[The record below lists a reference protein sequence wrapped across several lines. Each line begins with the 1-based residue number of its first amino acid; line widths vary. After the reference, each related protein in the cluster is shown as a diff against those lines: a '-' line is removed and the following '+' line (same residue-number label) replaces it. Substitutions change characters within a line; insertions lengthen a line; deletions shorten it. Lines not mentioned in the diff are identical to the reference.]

1 MYQNGRLFS
10 PYHHLDRRQSARP
23 AQPCKPISASMA
35 CGLLMPLDIAA
46 LVVSAGFAYV
56 IWLVKDPYSSWTEYG
71 LVVAFGTLLAVN
83 IFHLVGLYESDILR
97 QPGLTIRR
105 VVVCWFGVAGVL
117 VAVSFLTKTSDEY
130 SRLWALMWRGL
141 GLAALLGLR
150 WLFFV
155 QTARWAAD
163 GRLQRN
169 VAIVGPGTL
178 AERLVAQF
186 ATNPIAGVRVAG
198 IFTDADRPVPSRRN
212 RGAPDGN
219 LKDLV
224 MRIRREPIDTV
235 IVALPKLAERRLLR
249 ILDQLSEVPVDVRL
263 CPGPVALRLTDRG
276 ISHYAGVP
284 TLNVT
289 DRPLADWRYAAKEVE
304 DRLLATLIL
313 LLIAPVMIAITILI
327 KLNSAGPV
335 FFRQKRYGYNNQLIE
350 VLKFRTM
357 YHDRQ
362 DLRAELLTQRNDPR
376 VTPIGAFLRRWSL
389 DELPQFINVLRGE
402 MSIVGP
408 RPHAVSAKA
417 GGLLYQEAVLHY
429 ASRHRVKPG
438 ITGWAQINGWR
449 GTTETVRQIQKRVEH
464 DLYYIENWSLWLD
477 LKIIF
482 LTIFKGFT
490 GQNAY

>member
-10 PYHHLDRRQSARP
+10 PYHHVDRRQSVRP
-23 AQPCKPISASMA
+23 AQPCKPISAAMA
-35 CGLLMPLDIAA
+35 CGLLLPLDIVA
-46 LVVSAGFAYV
+46 LVGSASLAYV

-83 IFHLVGLYESDILR
+83 LFHLAGLYDADILR

-105 VVVCWFGVAGVL
+105 VVVSWFGVAAVL
-117 VAVSFLTKTSDEY
+117 VAASFLTKTSEEY
-130 SRLWALMWRGL
+130 SRLWAVLWLGL
-141 GLAALLGLR
+141 GLATLVGLR
-150 WLFFV
+150 WFFFA
-155 QTARWAAD
+155 QTARWASD
-163 GRLQRN
+163 GRLLRN
-169 VAIVGPGTL
+169 VAIVGTGTL

-186 ATNPIAGVRVAG
+186 VANPAAGVRIAGV
-198 IFTDADRPVPSRRN
+198 FTDADRPIPLRRG

-219 LKDLV
+219 LQDLV
-224 MRIRREPIDTV
+224 IRIRREPIDTV
-235 IVALPKLAERRLLR
+235 IIALPKLAERRLLR
-249 ILDQLSEVPVDVRL
+249 ILDQLSEVPVDIRM

-289 DRPLADWRYAAKEVE
+289 DRPLADWRYAAKEIE
-304 DRLLATLIL
+304 DRLLATFIL
-313 LLIAPVMIAITILI
+313 LLIAPVMIAISVLI
-327 KLNSAGPV
+327 KIDSPGPV

-357 YHDRQ
+357 YNDRQ
-362 DLRAELLTQRNDPR
+362 DPRAEQLTRRDDPR

-389 DELPQFINVLRGE
+389 DELPQFINVLCGE

-417 GGLLYQEAVLHY
+417 GGLLYQEAVSHY
-429 ASRHRVKPG
+429 AARHRVKPG